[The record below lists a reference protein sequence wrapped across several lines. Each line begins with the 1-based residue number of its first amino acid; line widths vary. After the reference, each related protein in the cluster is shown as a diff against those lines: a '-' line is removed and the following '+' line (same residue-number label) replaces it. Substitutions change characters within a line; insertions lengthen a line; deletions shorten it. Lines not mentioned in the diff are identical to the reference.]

1 MPQMDTPG
9 RSTAGRAVGG
19 TIKGAKAAAR
29 GSSHVSGWTV
39 RKVLFL
45 RHRSGAGEIGMMRLL
60 DLHAASCAG
69 DTLVTMGLATT
80 VFFSAPVGQA
90 RGQVALYLLITMVPF
105 AILAPIVGP
114 VLDRFRH
121 GRRLALS
128 VTMFGRALL
137 AWAISDYLHSFGLF
151 PAAFGVLALSRAYGV
166 ARSAAVPRLLPE
178 GLGLSEA
185 GARASIFGT
194 LAGAVVAP
202 LGVAAL
208 KIGPQWPLRV
218 AALIFVLGGIVALR
232 LPPRADSDAPEVP
245 PRIFQGI
252 FQLPGLGVRKVL
264 SGRLILATLA
274 NSAVLRAGYGFLAL
288 FLAFSIRAHDLP
300 TKLFGVKLS
309 SAWALGAAV
318 GALGLGSFLAT
329 MVGSRVRIRR
339 PQWLQSIGTTLVAII
354 AIYACFRYTLGA
366 VILLSLSLAM
376 VSGLAKLAVDATIQE
391 RIDEGIRA
399 SAFAHS
405 ETVLML
411 AWVVGGGLGLIPYG
425 GRSGLIVAAVGLT
438 GAAGF
443 AAVRAFS
450 MRSEHLTGSAST
462 AATVSQPT
470 PTQPSPTQPAPTVE
484 LAGRIG
490 LDEATWT
497 SSRQSRP
504 VDSWLARW
512 RARRAAR
519 ARSHVPATAHMPAPG
534 ASTTVE
540 RAPAHPPT
548 RQPRSGPAE
557 PDRSEVAR
565 TKAITTRVLP
575 REDADQPGFHLYR
588 PGGGQSSGGQSSG
601 DQSSGSQSSGDQSA
615 GGRRDDGGTS
625 DDRSGDARDA

>member
-29 GSSHVSGWTV
+29 GSSHVSGWAV
-39 RKVLFL
+39 RNVLFL

-137 AWAISDYLHSFGLF
+137 AWAISDYLHTFGLF

-166 ARSAAVPRLLPE
+166 ARSAAVPRLLPA

-218 AALIFVLGGIVALR
+218 AALIFVAGGIVALR

-339 PQWLQSIGTTLVAII
+339 PQWLQSIGTTLVAVI

-425 GRSGLIVAAVGLT
+425 GRPGLIVAAVGLT
-438 GAAGF
+438 GAAMF

-462 AATVSQPT
+462 ASTVSQP
-470 PTQPSPTQPAPTVE
+470 PPTQPAPTVE
-484 LAGRIG
+484 LAGRTG
-490 LDEATWT
+490 WDEATWA

-519 ARSHVPATAHMPAPG
+519 ARSDVPATAHMPAPG

-540 RAPAHPPT
+540 RAPAHPST
-548 RQPRSGPAE
+548 RPPAAGPAE
-557 PDRSEVAR
+557 PGRSEPGR

-588 PGGGQSSGGQSSG
+588 PGGGQSSDNQSTGG
-601 DQSSGSQSSGDQSA
+601 QSSGDQSA